1 MTVDLLKKKHTM
13 SRSIIGKISLLLGGR
28 TGLGRAGASM
38 VAGVAAA
45 VLFVGLFYVWSRMQ
59 VVQIGYDIA
68 SLEKTNKELK
78 KRKRE
83 LMLELA
89 SLESP
94 EVLERK
100 ARDKAGLVFP
110 SIDKVVHVP

>member
-1 MTVDLLKKKHTM
+1 M
-13 SRSIIGKISLLLGGR
+13 SYAMSGSIMSKLALFLGGR
-28 TGLGRAGASM
+28 TGMGRAGAFM
-38 VAGVAAA
+38 VAGAAAA

-68 SLEKTNKELK
+68 RLEKTNKELE

-94 EVLERK
+94 EALERK

-110 SIDKVVHVP
+110 SIDRVVHVP